1 MQSASVI
8 ATSGILFSIFFSI
21 SPLNNEMN
29 DDAEVQSRLT
39 NGGPSFFAMD
49 EAFCARVLAAIEA
62 GLESAPIG
70 VVTTPG
76 IQNPKYVS
84 DEGWKNR
91 RWSTRFLK
99 PLKEN
104 A

>member
-1 MQSASVI
+1 MPTPI
-8 ATSGILFSIFFSI
+8 R
-21 SPLNNEMN
+21 
-29 DDAEVQSRLT
+29 D
-39 NGGPSFFAMD
+39 D
-49 EAFCARVLAAIEA
+49 EAMRSEQIRYFEWTRHSVPAAIEA

>member
-1 MQSASVI
+1 
-8 ATSGILFSIFFSI
+8 
-21 SPLNNEMN
+21 MN

-70 VVTTPG
+70 VNTTPG
-76 IQNPKYVS
+76 TNNPKLAGRY
-84 DEGWKNR
+84 GA
-91 RWSTRFLK
+91 LLP
-99 PLKEN
+99 PLPTPLDG
-104 A
+104 